1 MADMIKK
8 VPVRE
13 QDPKVRATN
22 FDEVCLGYNLEEA
35 MDEGDKMPELQE
47 RKCVQGC
54 PVAID
59 IPAFIHE
66 VKEGN
71 IEEAYKVIGK
81 SSALPAICG
90 RVCPQES
97 QCEGKS
103 IRGIKGEPVS
113 IGKLERFVAD
123 YALENDIKPVGA
135 ETKNG
140 HKVAVIGSGP
150 CRTYLCRDLAK
161 MGMMSQYLKL
171 CTNWEACLYTE
182 FRNSVFRNRRLLRRR
197 LKR

>member
-1 MADMIKK
+1 MADMLKK

-35 MDEGDKMPELQE
+35 MDEATRCLNCKNA
-47 RKCVQGC
+47 KCIQGC
-54 PVAID
+54 PVSID

-90 RVCPQES
+90 L
-97 QCEGKS
+97 
-103 IRGIKGEPVS
+103 
-113 IGKLERFVAD
+113 LERTQRRSQRNGVPNRFWR
-123 YALENDIKPVGA
+123 A
-135 ETKNG
+135 EQFRTG
-140 HKVAVIGSGP
+140 LTERSG
-150 CRTYLCRDLAK
+150 
-161 MGMMSQYLKL
+161 
-171 CTNWEACLYTE
+171 
-182 FRNSVFRNRRLLRRR
+182 
-197 LKR
+197 